1 MAGGNNLFNAVVK
14 NIADRQRQLHPAK
27 EGDYIGEDGYLYC
40 GKCRTRKEYELR
52 IGDRAPM
59 KVPVLCECG
68 KEKQMQEEE
77 LEKKHKR
84 MERVASLKKNSLM
97 DRKFE
102 LCNFDTVIVTDDN
115 RYQIRVCKRYAEK
128 FREMKSRNQGLLL
141 YGETGTGKTHL
152 ACCIGNYLMEN
163 LTTVFATSLVKILQ
177 NANYSRSSVEENA
190 FIDKMNFADLLIL
203 DDLGAERS
211 TDYALEMVYNV
222 IDSRYRCGKPMI
234 VTTNLTLPEMQ
245 STTDIRYKRIYDRIF
260 EVCYPVKIAGKSW
273 RMREAASRFDKMKT
287 LLEDEN
293 ET

>member
-52 IGDRAPM
+52 IGDGEPM

-77 LEKKHKR
+77 LEKKRKR

-102 LCNFDTVIVTDDN
+102 LCNFDTLTVTDDN

-128 FREMKSRNQGLLL
+128 FGEMKSRNQGLLL

-152 ACCIGNYLMEN
+152 ACCIGNYLMDN

-260 EVCYPVKIAGKSW
+260 EVCYPVKITGKSW